1 VYNSYIIPFLRGV
14 GNLDALKRFVLR
26 AWARGTHVVE
36 HEAGLLLVLYLLN
49 FAPIAWLN
57 IHMYKGDQL
66 GVLAADAIFLLGGVL
81 LYVLILGFI
90 PVRRLRR
97 LLFALSFFVSLLLGG
112 VEFFSIVQY
121 SSLIGAGIVTA
132 VLQTNPREAGEFIR
146 MYVGW
151 KGVAAAAL
159 LVVAG
164 IFAYRRLYLVKVPFL
179 TRHHLS
185 LSLPVVIVAALVAGG
200 VLLTRYYSFIVNDSL
215 DVPVVRVGRAAT
227 TSVENIRAFEKL
239 KEEASSDVEVT
250 ENKSDTPYVVFIL
263 GESTT
268 RDRMHLYGYPLENT
282 PNLDELNEKGELAV
296 FRDTISPEAATVAV
310 LRKLLTFAD
319 MESAKPWYAYN
330 NMIDTMKAA
339 GYRTYWLSNQES
351 SGIWGNVAQLFA
363 GRSDYSRFTRLR
375 ESHEDNG
382 IYDEALFPLVDEA
395 LQAPAEKNFYLI
407 HLMGGHGLYYMR
419 FPYLFSKF
427 TAADVPPPQDG
438 LSEERRTEIAQYANA
453 IYYNDFVVTSIMGKF
468 ADKDA
473 IVVYI
478 PDHGEALYDR
488 GSTFSGHVEEHPTK
502 ETLEVP
508 MIFWASPIYR
518 AHHPEKWQA
527 LRAAV
532 DRPYMTDDF
541 IHTLLDL
548 LDIRTP
554 EYDPRK
560 SVINP
565 AFQPRAHRMV
575 QGHDYDAEMK

>member
-1 VYNSYIIPFLRGV
+1 MN
-14 GNLDALKRFVLR
+14 ALKRFVLR

-57 IHMYKGDQL
+57 IHMYKGEQL
-66 GVLAADAIFLLGGVL
+66 GVLAADAVFLLGGVV
-81 LYVLILGFI
+81 LYILILGFI

-97 LLFALSFFVSLLLGG
+97 LLFAASFFVSLLLGG

-151 KGVAAAAL
+151 KGVAAAVL

-164 IFAYRRLYLVKVPFL
+164 VFAYRRLGAVKIPF
-179 TRHHLS
+179 
-185 LSLPVVIVAALVAGG
+185 VIVASLAAGSI
-200 VLLTRYYSFIVNDSL
+200 LLTRYYSFIFNDSL
-215 DVPVVRVGRAAT
+215 DVPAVRVGRAAT

-239 KEEASSDVEVT
+239 KEEAAADVEIA
-250 ENKSDTPYVVFIL
+250 ENHSDTPYVVFIL

-282 PNLDELNEKGELAV
+282 PNLDALNEKGELAV
-296 FRDTISPEAATVAV
+296 FRDTISPESATVAV

-319 MESAKPWYAYN
+319 MDSSKPWYAYN

-375 ESHEDNG
+375 ESHEDSG

-395 LQAPAEKNFYLI
+395 LQSPAPKNFYLI

-419 FPYLFSKF
+419 FPYIFSKF
-427 TAADVPPPQDG
+427 AADDVPPPQDE
-438 LSEERRTEIAQYANA
+438 LSQEKRTEIAQYENA
-453 IYYNDFVVTSIMGKF
+453 LYYNDFIVTSLMGKF

-478 PDHGEALYDR
+478 PDHGEALYDH

-508 MIFWASPIYR
+508 MIFWASPAYK

-532 DRPYMTDDF
+532 NRPYMTDDF

-575 QGHDYDAEMK
+575 QGHDYDTEMK

>member
-1 VYNSYIIPFLRGV
+1 M
-14 GNLDALKRFVLR
+14 LDALKYFLLR
-26 AWARGTHVVE
+26 AWARGTHIVA
-36 HEAGLLLVLYLLN
+36 HEAGLLIVLYLLN
-49 FAPIAWLN
+49 LAPIAWLN
-57 IHMYKGDQL
+57 VHTYGGGQL
-66 GVLAADAIFLLGGVL
+66 DVLAVDAVFLLGGVL
-81 LYVLILGFI
+81 LYILLLGFI
-90 PVRRLRR
+90 PLRRLRR
-97 LLFALSFFVSLLLGG
+97 LLFAASFFLSLLLGG

-151 KGVAAAAL
+151 KGVAAAVL

-164 IFAYRRLYLVKVPFL
+164 VFAYRRLGAVKIPLL
-179 TRHHLS
+179 TRHRLS
-185 LSLPVVIVAALVAGG
+185 IAIPFVIVASLAAGSI
-200 VLLTRYYSFIVNDSL
+200 LLTRYYSFIINDSL
-215 DVPVVRVGRAAT
+215 DVPAVRVGRAAT
-227 TSVENIRAFEKL
+227 TSVEIIRAFEKL
-239 KEEASSDVEVT
+239 KEEAAADVEIA
-250 ENKSDTPYVVFIL
+250 ENHSDTPYVVFIL

-282 PNLDELNEKGELAV
+282 PNLDALNEKGELAV
-296 FRDTISPEAATVAV
+296 FRDTISPESATVAV

-319 MESAKPWYAYN
+319 MDSSKPWYAYN

-375 ESHEDNG
+375 ESHEDSG

-395 LQAPAEKNFYLI
+395 LQSPAPKNFYLI

-419 FPYLFSKF
+419 FPYIFSKF
-427 TAADVPPPQDG
+427 AADDVPPPQDE
-438 LSEERRTEIAQYANA
+438 LSQEKRTEIAQYENA
-453 IYYNDFVVTSIMGKF
+453 LYYNDFIVTSLMGKF

-478 PDHGEALYDR
+478 PDHGEALYDH

-508 MIFWASPIYR
+508 MIFWASPAYK

-532 DRPYMTDDF
+532 NRPYMTDDF

-575 QGHDYDAEMK
+575 QGHDYDTEMK

>member
-1 VYNSYIIPFLRGV
+1 M
-14 GNLDALKRFVLR
+14 LDALKYFLLR
-26 AWARGTHVVE
+26 AWARGTHIVA
-36 HEAGLLLVLYLLN
+36 HEAGLLIVLYLLN
-49 FAPIAWLN
+49 LAPIAWLN
-57 IHMYKGDQL
+57 VHTYGGGQL
-66 GVLAADAIFLLGGVL
+66 DVLAVDAVFLLGGVL
-81 LYVLILGFI
+81 LYILLLGFI
-90 PVRRLRR
+90 PLRRLRR
-97 LLFALSFFVSLLLGG
+97 LLFAASFFLSLLLGG

-151 KGVAAAAL
+151 KGVAAAVL

-164 IFAYRRLYLVKVPFL
+164 VFAYRRLGAVKIPLL
-179 TRHHLS
+179 TRHRLS
-185 LSLPVVIVAALVAGG
+185 IAIPFVIVASLAAGG
-200 VLLTRYYSFIVNDSL
+200 ILLTRYYSFIINDSL
-215 DVPVVRVGRAAT
+215 DVPAVRVGRAAT

-239 KEEASSDVEVT
+239 KEEAAADVEIA
-250 ENKSDTPYVVFIL
+250 ENHSDTPYVVFIL

-282 PNLDELNEKGELAV
+282 PNLDALNEKGELAV
-296 FRDTISPEAATVAV
+296 FRDTISPESATVAV

-319 MESAKPWYAYN
+319 MDSSKPWYAYN

-375 ESHEDNG
+375 ESHEDSG

-395 LQAPAEKNFYLI
+395 LQSPAPKNFYLI

-419 FPYLFSKF
+419 FPYIFSKF
-427 TAADVPPPQDG
+427 AADDVPPPQDS
-438 LSEERRTEIAQYANA
+438 LSQEKRTEIAQYENA
-453 IYYNDFVVTSIMGKF
+453 LYYNDFIVTSLMGKF

-508 MIFWASPIYR
+508 MIFWASPVYK

-527 LRAAV
+527 LRTAV
-532 DRPYMTDDF
+532 NRPYMTDDF

-575 QGHDYDAEMK
+575 QGHDYDTEMK

>member
-1 VYNSYIIPFLRGV
+1 M
-14 GNLDALKRFVLR
+14 LDALKYFLLR
-26 AWARGTHVVE
+26 AWARGTHIVA
-36 HEAGLLLVLYLLN
+36 HEAGLLIVLYLLN
-49 FAPIAWLN
+49 LAPIAWLN
-57 IHMYKGDQL
+57 VHTYGGGQL
-66 GVLAADAIFLLGGVL
+66 DVLAVDAVFLLGGVL
-81 LYVLILGFI
+81 LYILLLGFI
-90 PVRRLRR
+90 PLRRLRR
-97 LLFALSFFVSLLLGG
+97 LLFAASFFLSLLLGG

-151 KGVAAAAL
+151 KGVVAAVL

-164 IFAYRRLYLVKVPFL
+164 VFVYRRLGAVKIPLL
-179 TRHHLS
+179 TRHRLS
-185 LSLPVVIVAALVAGG
+185 IVIPLVVVASLAAGG
-200 VLLTRYYSFIVNDSL
+200 ILLTRYYSFIINDSL
-215 DVPVVRVGRAAT
+215 DVPAVRVGRAAT

-239 KEEASSDVEVT
+239 KEEAAADVEIA
-250 ENKSDTPYVVFIL
+250 ENHSDTPYVAFIL

-282 PNLDELNEKGELAV
+282 PNLDALNEKGELAV
-296 FRDTISPEAATVAV
+296 FRDTISPESATVAV

-319 MESAKPWYAYN
+319 MDSSKPWYAYN

-375 ESHEDNG
+375 ESHEDSG

-395 LQAPAEKNFYLI
+395 LQSPAPKNFYLI

-419 FPYLFSKF
+419 FPYIFSKF
-427 TAADVPPPQDG
+427 AADDVPPPQDE
-438 LSEERRTEIAQYANA
+438 LSQEKRTEIAQYENA
-453 IYYNDFVVTSIMGKF
+453 LYYNDFVVTSLMGKF

-508 MIFWASPIYR
+508 MIFWASPVYK

-532 DRPYMTDDF
+532 NRPYMTDDF

-575 QGHDYDAEMK
+575 QGHDYDTEMK